1 MKVGVVKVS
10 DLLERKGLP
19 VKTIK
24 PSDTIEV
31 LSHQLQ
37 EQRIGAMIVSHDG
50 ETVDGIISE
59 RDVAYG
65 VAAHP
70 GDLGTLPVSALM
82 TNNVITCSPDDTLA
96 EVSQVMTERHIRH
109 LPVADGKRL
118 AGIISMRDVFM
129 HRIDE
134 VHRLAQLVTAH

>member
-1 MKVGVVKVS
+1 MTSGMVTVA
-10 DLLERKGLP
+10 DLLKRKGE
-19 VKTIK
+19 VRTIK
-24 PSDTIEV
+24 PTETIEV
-31 LSHQLQ
+31 LSQHLRQ
-37 EQRIGAMIVSHDG
+37 QRVGAMIVSSDG
-50 ETVDGIISE
+50 HSVDGIISE

-70 GDLGTLPVSALM
+70 GNVGSLPVSALM
-82 TNNVITCSPDDTLA
+82 TNSVITCSPGDTLA

-109 LPVADGKRL
+109 LPVADGDQL

-129 HRIDE
+129 HRVDE

>member
-1 MKVGVVKVS
+1 MQVGVVKVG
-10 DLLERKGLP
+10 DLLKRKGLP
-19 VKTIK
+19 VRTIK

-37 EQRIGAMIVSHDG
+37 EQRIGAMIVSRDG

-59 RDVAYG
+59 RDIAYG

-70 GDLGTLPVSALM
+70 GDLGSIPVSALM
-82 TNNVITCSPDDTLA
+82 TNDVITCSPDDTLA

-109 LPVADGKRL
+109 LPVADGNRL
-118 AGIISMRDVFM
+118 AGIISMRDVFL